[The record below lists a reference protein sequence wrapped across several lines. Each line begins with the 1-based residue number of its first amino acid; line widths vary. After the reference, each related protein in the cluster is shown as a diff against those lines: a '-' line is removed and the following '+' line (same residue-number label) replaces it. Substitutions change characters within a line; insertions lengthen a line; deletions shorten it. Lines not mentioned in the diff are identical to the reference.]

1 MFKEN
6 KIDKMVKIRN
16 PMLRAFR
23 NLHVIRSCNDMEYVL
38 DDYEMRCC
46 SRFGDMHALL
56 SFQIGLRICLKRIK

>member
-38 DDYEMRCC
+38 DDSEIRCY
-46 SRFGDMHALL
+46 SRFGGMHALV
-56 SFQIGLRICLKRIK
+56 GLRICLKRIK